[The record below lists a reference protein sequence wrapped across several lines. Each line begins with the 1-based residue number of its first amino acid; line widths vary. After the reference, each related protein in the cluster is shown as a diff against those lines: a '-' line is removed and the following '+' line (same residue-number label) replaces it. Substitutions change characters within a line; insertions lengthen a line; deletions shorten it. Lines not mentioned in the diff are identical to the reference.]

1 MTRAR
6 CPAEQSQPSCVI
18 VSRLS
23 LISPLQSGAR
33 AGMCQVSNTHK
44 YQLLSA
50 PGFVL
55 NISGLCCREGTHNCS
70 GPLQK
75 PAPLRRKRRSS
86 GHCQDLSRQ
95 QRQLQPCKVSPAR
108 CSSVAVF
115 RFVIRWE
122 QEQGDTG
129 TTTIYQLQIGCPLHQ
144 PSTRQQTCPCCVTN
158 PPHHIPSNCPGPVQ
172 SGEVT
177 MSR

>member
-1 MTRAR
+1 
-6 CPAEQSQPSCVI
+6 
-18 VSRLS
+18 
-23 LISPLQSGAR
+23 
-33 AGMCQVSNTHK
+33 MCQVSNTHK

-50 PGFVL
+50 PGFVP

-75 PAPLRRKRRSS
+75 PSARRRKRRSS

-158 PPHHIPSNCPGPVQ
+158 PPQLKRPAHIISLLIALVPSNHARSRCPGERRQRSYPLLLW
-172 SGEVT
+172 
-177 MSR
+177 SRRHRPSCSQHP